1 MSLSVGSWHCVARA
15 HRVELADAITV
26 TINPTCCDAAAL
38 SMSKKISAQGNNY
51 SGKFSKVSC
60 QWSMLRCPHWS
71 IRVPI
76 QLFNLLRTDKMER
89 EINNFKVVYP
99 LQEDFIHWFP
109 TQKLKSL
116 TSQVFSSA
124 PNNESGHP
132 TWSYWWLSQCWI
144 QYCTKTPCD
153 PAKNQ
158 CKY

>member
-1 MSLSVGSWHCVARA
+1 MWHVTHVSIGRIMHCAARA
-15 HRVELADAITV
+15 HRVELAITV
-26 TINPTCCDAAAL
+26 AINPTCCDTAAL

-60 QWSMLRCPHWS
+60 QWSTLKCPPSHWS

-76 QLFNLLRTDKMER
+76 QLFNLLRTDKIEH
-89 EINNFKVVYP
+89 EKNNFKV
-99 LQEDFIHWFP
+99 EDFIHWFP

-116 TSQVFSSA
+116 TSQVFFAA

-132 TWSYWWLSQCWI
+132 IWSHWWLSQCWI
-144 QYCTKTPCD
+144 QYRTKTPCN
-153 PAKNQ
+153 PAKSQ